1 MGVDMSS
8 DNGADALCEVEHIK
22 ADSRGLRGRLREE
35 LLADGSHLTDETKQ
49 ILKFHGSYQQ
59 EDRDERRARKRA
71 GLEPAWS
78 FMIRSRIP
86 GGVLTAEQYLV
97 HDDLAGRFANGTL
110 RLTTRQ
116 DIQLHG
122 VIKTD
127 LRTTVRALNDELVT
141 TLGACGDVNR
151 NVMSCPAPL
160 PGSLRME
167 VCAMAQRLTE
177 HLLPDP
183 RAYAEIWL
191 DGERITEPEP
201 DPLYGDRYLPR
212 KFKTTFAF
220 PDDNC
225 TDVYANDLGFLAVH
239 DDRLR
244 GFDVLVGGGLG
255 QTHGKAETFPRLAEP
270 LGFITPDETCE
281 VGAAVVAVQRDHGNR
296 ADRRRARLKYLIV
309 ERGIDWFRE
318 QVELRIGRRLAA
330 PAGVTVTATHDHLG
344 WHEQGEGRWF
354 LGVHVENGRVRD
366 GDDAQLRTALRRI
379 ITLFRPGVHLT
390 AQQNVLLTDIP
401 EHRRIEVDRILHDHG
416 VRTLVQ
422 LSVVRRWA
430 MACPALP
437 TCPLALAESERALP
451 SVLTELEAE
460 LERLG
465 LADERFTVRMTGCPN
480 GCARPY
486 TADIAFVGRSLDKYA
501 VYAGGSIEG
510 TRLNHAYADLVRT
523 ADLVATVRP
532 LLVRYRAERLPGE
545 SLGDFAHRVDARA
558 GDLAARPS

>member
-1 MGVDMSS
+1 MSS
-8 DNGADALCEVEHIK
+8 GNGTEEGRSEVERIK
-22 ADSRGLRGRLREE
+22 EQSRGLRGRLREE
-35 LLADGSHLTDETKQ
+35 LLEESSHLSDESKQ
-49 ILKFHGSYQQ
+49 LLKFHGSYQQ
-59 EDRDERRARKRA
+59 EDRDQRRALKKA
-71 GLEPAWS
+71 GQEPAWS

-97 HDDLAGRFANGTL
+97 HDDLAGRFANGSL

-116 DIQLHG
+116 GIQLHG
-122 VIKTD
+122 VIKSE
-127 LRTTVRALNDELVT
+127 LRATIRALNDELVS

-160 PGSLRME
+160 PGALRAE
-167 VCAMAQRLTE
+167 VFHVALRVSQ
-177 HLLPDP
+177 HLLPDT

-191 DGERITEPEP
+191 DGERVTDEPEP

-239 DDRLR
+239 DVKLR

-270 LGFITPDETCE
+270 LGFITPDEALA
-281 VGAAVVAVQRDHGNR
+281 VAAAVVAVQRDHGNR
-296 ADRRRARLKYLIV
+296 ADRRRARLKYLID

-318 QVELRIGRRLAA
+318 QVEQRIGRKLENPSGA
-330 PAGVTVTATHDHLG
+330 TVTATHDHLG
-344 WHEQGEGRWF
+344 WHGQGDGLWF
-354 LGVHVENGRVRD
+354 LGLHVENGRVRD
-366 GDDAQLRTALRRI
+366 NADLELRTALRRI
-379 ITLFRPGVHLT
+379 TASIRPGVHLT
-390 AQQNVLLTDIP
+390 PQQNVLLAGIP
-401 EHRRIEVDRILHDHG
+401 EARRVEVDRILGDHG
-416 VRTLVQ
+416 VHTLTE

-437 TCPLALAESERALP
+437 TCPLALAEAERALP
-451 SVLTELEAE
+451 AVLTELEAE

-501 VYAGGSIEG
+501 VYAGGNLVG

-523 ADLVATVRP
+523 ADLVSAVRP
-532 LLVRYRAERLPGE
+532 LLERYREERLPGE
-545 SLGDFAHRVDARA
+545 ALGDFAHRVQAQAAEPAR
-558 GDLAARPS
+558 LS